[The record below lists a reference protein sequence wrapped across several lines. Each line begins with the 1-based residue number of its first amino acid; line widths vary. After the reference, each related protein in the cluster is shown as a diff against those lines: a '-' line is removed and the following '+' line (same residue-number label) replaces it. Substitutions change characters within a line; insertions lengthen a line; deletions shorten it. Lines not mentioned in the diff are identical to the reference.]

1 MRTPPDAQ
9 NNRMN
14 ESEPNIWKEARG
26 RIEEAQ
32 AAMETGFALAPAE
45 EKEILK
51 ARAREM
57 AQEPQAAEVESD
69 WLEALEFHLGGERYA
84 LPLAQVRVVSLLKDF
99 TPVPCTPPFVLGVIN
114 LRGEI
119 RTVIDL
125 KKFFGLPE
133 KGITDLNKIIMIQN
147 EEMEVGILADSISS
161 VRRIRIAEMQ
171 PALPTMTGISADY
184 LSGVTSDRLM
194 VLDALRILADKRIIV
209 DEKPNA

>member
-1 MRTPPDAQ
+1 MKEPESGIWRKA
-9 NNRMN
+9 RN
-14 ESEPNIWKEARG
+14 EIGA
-26 RIEEAQ
+26 AQ
-32 AAMETGFALAPAE
+32 AAMKTGLLLAPAQ
-45 EKEILK
+45 EKELLK

-57 AQEPQAAEVESD
+57 AREPQAAEVEAD
-69 WLEALEFHLGGERYA
+69 WLEVLEFDLGNERYA
-84 LPLAQVRVVSLLKDF
+84 LPLAQVRVVSLLKDL

-125 KKFFGLPE
+125 KKFFDLPE

-147 EEMEVGILADSISS
+147 EEMELGILADSIRG

-184 LSGVTSDRLM
+184 LRGVTSDRLM
-194 VLDALRILADKRIIV
+194 VLDALRILADSRIIV
-209 DEKPNA
+209 DEEPRA

>member
-1 MRTPPDAQ
+1 
-9 NNRMN
+9 MN
-14 ESEPNIWKEARG
+14 DPAPNIWKEACG
-26 RIEEAQ
+26 RIGEAQ
-32 AAMETGFALAPAE
+32 AAIETGFALAPAQ
-45 EKEILK
+45 EKEVLK

-69 WLEALEFHLGGERYA
+69 WLEVLEFHLGGERYA

-125 KKFFGLPE
+125 KQLFGLPE
-133 KGITDLNKIIMIQN
+133 MGITDLNKIIMIQN
-147 EEMEVGILADSISS
+147 DEMEIGILADSISS
-161 VRRIRIAEMQ
+161 VRRLRIAGMQ
-171 PALPTMTGISADY
+171 PPLPTMTGISADY

-209 DEKPNA
+209 NEEPNA